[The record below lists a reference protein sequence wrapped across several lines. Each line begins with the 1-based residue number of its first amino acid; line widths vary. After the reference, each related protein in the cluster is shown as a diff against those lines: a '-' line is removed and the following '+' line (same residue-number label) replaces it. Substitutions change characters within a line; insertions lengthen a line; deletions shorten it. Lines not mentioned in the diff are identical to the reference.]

1 MEKFITL
8 ISRAVPIYLENLD
21 TDQIIPARFL
31 KLTKKINFGKNLF
44 KDWRFDQKGNL
55 IKNFILNHEK
65 FSGEILITGKNFG
78 CGSSREHAAWAIRD
92 YGFKVVISNYF
103 ADIFKQNALNN
114 GLLIIELK
122 NTFLKFLLKKIFLNP
137 NLFIEINLEH
147 QYVKIEKKKEFF
159 KIDDFIKKCFINGYD
174 EIEYI
179 LNLKKKFQ
187 NFEKKIYYY

>member
-1 MEKFITL
+1 MAKFITL
-8 ISRAVPIYLENLD
+8 ISRAVPIYLENID

-31 KLTKKINFGKNLF
+31 KLTKKINLGKTLF

-65 FSGEILITGKNFG
+65 FYGEILITGKNFG

-122 NTFLKFLLKKIFLNP
+122 NTFLKFILKTILLNP

-147 QYVKIEKKKEFF
+147 QYVKIENKTEFF
-159 KIDDFIKKCFINGYD
+159 QIDDFIKKCFINGYD
-174 EIEYI
+174 EIEYL
-179 LNLKKKFQ
+179 LNLKKQF
-187 NFEKKIYYY
+187 KKQIYYY

>member
-8 ISRAVPIYLENLD
+8 ISRAVPIYLENID

-65 FSGEILITGKNFG
+65 FYGEILITGKNFG

-122 NTFLKFLLKKIFLNP
+122 NTFLKFLLKKILLNP

-147 QYVKIEKKKEFF
+147 QSVKIEKKKEFF

-179 LNLKKKFQ
+179 LNLKKKFK